1 MSYYQY
7 YPSAQPAY
15 FAAPIP
21 APALSARD
29 KYLAALAQAES
40 AKAEFE
46 AAERLQQEEAALRQR
61 LEQIQRWRGVAP
73 AYPQHPA
80 PYYPSVVPG
89 QLPLPFNAPPI
100 PQQPVIDIEAIRAE
114 ERAKILREQQ
124 EKRESERRAR
134 AEAEARAEEQRAQ
147 EQARARALAL
157 RQEQL
162 AQQHQARLRFLA
174 SRGSGNPCNPVRC
187 TPPSQLDNSTAVIQA
202 LSALG
207 LPCVPQPKQPAPA
220 PRLERKPAIRRPTQ
234 DEPIV
239 SEPAKAQP
247 APTPTAGPSEKKPTP
262 ATKPSEIKPQV
273 FGLEQVLNHLGAGS
287 VDQNDVQQFL
297 NALFGGNDSETKKSE
312 PQASSSG
319 SVPTPSSPVS
329 TVKRELETRLQSE
342 QAKEDQ
348 DLAEAIRL
356 SLADIED
363 AASQSKGK
371 SAAPAPVP
379 DVSASAAEIRAI
391 DAAFTQLSS
400 DFATPSDLEFSS
412 SRTSSPVRSSFSS
425 RRALTRGLLTRLD
438 SVESFGDD
446 GLRHARKEVVA
457 KVEGALEE
465 VEAVVEAKWR
475 EVRWQGE
482 GGRSCP
488 EATPAPEVVEES
500 SPDVSSETDSAPPSL
515 KPSQLEASATVT
527 QPSES
532 VATLK
537 PYDVEP
543 VDESLL
549 PAEVSNP
556 PTKASAV
563 KEEDVASDWSELDA

>member
-1 MSYYQY
+1 SFNHTDLIQSRHTMSYYQY
-7 YPSAQPAY
+7 YPSAQPSY

-21 APALSARD
+21 APALSVRD

-61 LEQIQRWRGVAP
+61 LEQIQRLRGVAP
-73 AYPQHPA
+73 AYPQSPA

-89 QLPLPFNAPPI
+89 QLPLPFNAPPV

-124 EKRESERRAR
+124 EKRDSERRAR

-147 EQARARALAL
+147 EQARARILAL

-162 AQQHQARLRFLA
+162 AQQHQARLRLLA
-174 SRGSGNPCNPVRC
+174 GGGRGNSCNVRRLVPRVLNSSSCVTQSVRC
-187 TPPSQLDNSTAVIQA
+187 APPSQLDNSSAVLQA

-207 LPCVPQPKQPAPA
+207 LACVPQPKQPAPA

-239 SEPAKAQP
+239 INLEDLLGKIFSAAQVSQPAKAQP
-247 APTPTAGPSEKKPTP
+247 APAPAPTAGPSEKKVTP
-262 ATKPSEIKPQV
+262 ATQPSETKPQV

-297 NALFGGNDSETKKSE
+297 NALFGGNDSEVKKVRRCLRRSTRPVIADRPSVQSE

-391 DAAFTQLSS
+391 DAAFAQLSS
-400 DFATPSDLEFSS
+400 DFTTPSDLEFST
-412 SRTSSPVRSSFSS
+412 SRTSSPVRSSLSS
-425 RRALTRGLLTRLD
+425 
-438 SVESFGDD
+438 
-446 GLRHARKEVVA
+446 
-457 KVEGALEE
+457 
-465 VEAVVEAKWR
+465 
-475 EVRWQGE
+475 
-482 GGRSCP
+482 
-488 EATPAPEVVEES
+488 
-500 SPDVSSETDSAPPSL
+500 
-515 KPSQLEASATVT
+515 EASADSVMSRLSYGARN
-527 QPSES
+527 QPLR
-532 VATLK
+532 VYHQTL
-537 PYDVEP
+537 
-543 VDESLL
+543 S
-549 PAEVSNP
+549 
-556 PTKASAV
+556 
-563 KEEDVASDWSELDA
+563 